1 MNMAKQIFYHNMKE
15 MSMKNGTWYASANE
29 QERKEFREWLAD
41 LLKNEKVTISFTK
54 VNGDLRDMTCT
65 LKEMLIPAEQ
75 LKKTQV
81 KESTADKEPTNQP
94 VYDVNAQG
102 WRSFRYDSIT
112 QISFTLGE

>member
-1 MNMAKQIFYHNMKE
+1 MGKQIFYHNMKE

-29 QERKEFREWLAD
+29 QERKEFREWLAG

-65 LKEMLIPAEQ
+65 LKELLIPADQ

-81 KESTADKEPTNQP
+81 KESTVDKEPTNQP